1 VPVQKFRDSR
11 HSRILQK
18 DSGECSSV

>member
-1 VPVQKFRDSR
+1 VAVQKFRDSR